1 MPKEKLRYRCS
12 LCGYESEQWMG
23 RCPQCGEFGTLEE
36 IRVTREEERRKEP
49 PQFASLKQVEIAPD
63 ERFSSGGEEM
73 DRVLGGGIVKG
84 SVILLGGEPGI
95 GKSTLLLQVA
105 SKLCERGNVLY
116 VSGEESPS
124 QIKLRASRL
133 NINEERLL
141 LLSET
146 DVETIEES
154 ISALKP
160 IAVIV
165 DSIQTLYHP
174 ELESPPGTLS
184 QVRECA
190 SRLINLVKPLG
201 IPLFIVGHITKE
213 GTLAGPKT
221 LEHMVDCVLY
231 LEGDGI
237 HPWRILRAT
246 KNRFGSTNEV
256 AMFEMREEGMVE
268 VKNPSLELLAER
280 DKRAVGSVI
289 TAIMEGSRP
298 LLHEVQAL
306 VTPSPFPQPRRMAQG
321 IDYNRFVIM
330 VAVLEKKLGLNLYHQ
345 DVIVNVVGGIRIE
358 EPAVD
363 LALAMAIWSSAKNQ
377 SLPPDLLIFGE
388 VGLGGEIR
396 SVPWAQSR
404 LMEGERLGF
413 SKALIPRHNLK
424 KITPPPNIKIIGV
437 SNLKEAVGIIQGGE
451 EWETS

>member
-1 MPKEKLRYRCS
+1 MPREKVRYRCS

-23 RCPQCGEFGTLEE
+23 KCPNCEEFGTFEKWAV
-36 IRVTREEERRKEP
+36 RQEEEGKKEISHLS
-49 PQFASLKQVEIAPD
+49 SLKYVEIAPD
-63 ERFSSGGEEM
+63 ERFSTGGEEM
-73 DRVLGGGIVKG
+73 DRVLGGGVVRG
-84 SVILLGGEPGI
+84 AVILLGGEPGI

-141 LLSET
+141 LLAET
-146 DVETIEES
+146 DVETIGEVIHS
-154 ISALKP
+154 VKP

-165 DSIQTLYHP
+165 DSIQTLHHP
-174 ELESPPGTLS
+174 ELESPPGTVS

-190 SRLINLVKPLG
+190 FRLINLVKPLG

-231 LEGDGI
+231 LEGDGV

-280 DKRAVGSVI
+280 DKHAVGSAV

-306 VTPSPFPQPRRMAQG
+306 VTYSPFPQPRRMAQG

-330 VAVLEKKLGLNLYHQ
+330 VAILEKKLGLKLYQQ

-358 EPAVD
+358 EPAAD
-363 LALAMAIWSSAKNQ
+363 LAMAMAILSSVKSQ
-377 SLPPDLLIFGE
+377 PLPPDLLIFGE

-404 LMEGERLGF
+404 LLEGERLGF
-413 SKALIPRHNLK
+413 SKALVPRHNLK
-424 KITPPPNIKIIGV
+424 KINMPLNIKVVGV
-437 SNLKEAVGIIQGGE
+437 SNLKEAAGIIQGGE
-451 EWETS
+451 EW

>member
-1 MPKEKLRYRCS
+1 MPREKVRYRCS
-12 LCGYESEQWMG
+12 RCGYESEQWMG
-23 RCPQCGEFGTLEE
+23 RCPECGEFGTLEE
-36 IRVTREEERRKEP
+36 LKIREERERRESP
-49 PQFASLKQVEIAPD
+49 RLAPLKQVEIARD
-63 ERFSSGGEEM
+63 ERFSTGGEEM
-73 DRVLGGGIVKG
+73 DRVLGGGIVRG
-84 SVILLGGEPGI
+84 AVILLGGEPGI

-141 LLSET
+141 LLAET
-146 DVETIEES
+146 DVESIAES
-154 ISALKP
+154 ILSLKP
-160 IAVIV
+160 EAVII
-165 DSIQTLYHP
+165 DSIQTIYHP
-174 ELESPPGTLS
+174 EIESPPGTVS

-190 SRLINLVKPLG
+190 FRLINLVKPLG
-201 IPLFIVGHITKE
+201 IPLFLVGHITKE

-231 LEGDGI
+231 LEGDGV

-280 DKRAVGSVI
+280 DKHAVGSVV

-306 VTPSPFPQPRRMAQG
+306 VTYSPFSQPRRMAQG
-321 IDYNRFVIM
+321 VDYNRFVIM
-330 VAVLEKKLGLNLYHQ
+330 MAVLEKKLGLKLYQQ
-345 DVIVNVVGGIRIE
+345 DVIVNVVGGIRID
-358 EPAVD
+358 EPAAD
-363 LALAMAIWSSAKNQ
+363 LAMAMAIFSSAKSQ
-377 SLPPDLLIFGE
+377 PLPPDLLVFGE

-404 LMEGERLGF
+404 LEEAERLGF

-424 KITPPPNIKIIGV
+424 KISPPGDLKILGV
-437 SNLKEAVGIIQGGE
+437 SNLKEAVGILQGGE
-451 EWETS
+451 EW

>member
-1 MPKEKLRYRCS
+1 MPREKLRYRCS
-12 LCGYESEQWMG
+12 QCGYESEQWLG
-23 RCPQCGEFGTLEE
+23 RCPQCGEFGTLDKAE
-36 IRVTREEERRKEP
+36 IKKET
-49 PQFASLKQVEIAPD
+49 PQLASLKQVELAPD
-63 ERFSSGGEEM
+63 ERFSTGGEEM
-73 DRVLGGGIVKG
+73 DRVLGGGVVKG
-84 SVILLGGEPGI
+84 AVILLGGEPGI

-105 SKLCERGNVLY
+105 AKLCERGNVLY
-116 VSGEESPS
+116 VSGEESPA

-133 NINEERLL
+133 NINEEKLL

-146 DVETIEES
+146 NVETIREG
-154 ISALKP
+154 IDVLKP
-160 IAVIV
+160 SAVII

-174 ELESPPGTLS
+174 EIESPPGTVS

-190 SRLINLVKPLG
+190 FRLINIAKALG

-231 LEGDGI
+231 LEGDGV

-268 VKNPSLELLAER
+268 VKNPSLELLSER
-280 DKRAVGSVI
+280 DKHAVGSAI
-289 TAIMEGSRP
+289 TAIMEGKRP

-306 VTPSPFPQPRRMAQG
+306 VTYSPFPQPRRMAQG
-321 IDYNRFVIM
+321 IAYNHFVIM
-330 VAVLEKKLGLNLYHQ
+330 VAVLEKKLGLKLYQQ
-345 DVIVNVVGGIRIE
+345 DVIVNVVGGMRIE

-363 LALAMAIWSSAKNQ
+363 LALALAILSSAKSQ
-377 SLPPDLLIFGE
+377 PLPPDLLIFGE

-404 LMEGERLGF
+404 LAEGERLGF
-413 SKALIPRHNLK
+413 SKALIPKHNLK
-424 KITPPPNIKIIGV
+424 KMTPPKNIKVIGV
-437 SNLKEAVGIIQGGE
+437 SNLKEAVGVVQGGE
-451 EWETS
+451 EW

>member
-1 MPKEKLRYRCS
+1 
-12 LCGYESEQWMG
+12 MG
-23 RCPQCGEFGTLEE
+23 RCPECGEFGTLEKLE
-36 IRVTREEERRKEP
+36 IREEREKRESP
-49 PQFASLKQVEIAPD
+49 RLAPLKQVEISKD
-63 ERFSSGGEEM
+63 ERFSTGGEEM
-73 DRVLGGGIVKG
+73 DRVLGGGVVRG
-84 SVILLGGEPGI
+84 AVILLGGEPGI

-133 NINEERLL
+133 SINEERLL
-141 LLSET
+141 LLAET
-146 DVETIEES
+146 DVESIAES
-154 ISALKP
+154 ILSLKP
-160 IAVIV
+160 EAVII
-165 DSIQTLYHP
+165 DSIQTIYHP
-174 ELESPPGTLS
+174 EIESPPGTVS

-190 SRLINLVKPLG
+190 FRLINLVKPLG
-201 IPLFIVGHITKE
+201 IPLFLVGHITKE

-231 LEGDGI
+231 LEGDGV

-256 AMFEMREEGMVE
+256 AMFEMREEGMIE

-280 DKRAVGSVI
+280 DKHAVGSVV

-306 VTPSPFPQPRRMAQG
+306 VTYSPFPQPRRMVQG
-321 IDYNRFVIM
+321 VDYNRFVIM
-330 VAVLEKKLGLNLYHQ
+330 VAVLEKKLGLKLYQQ

-358 EPAVD
+358 EPAAD
-363 LALAMAIWSSAKNQ
+363 LAMAMAILSSAKSQ
-377 SLPPDLLIFGE
+377 PLPPDLLIFGE
-388 VGLGGEIR
+388 VGLGGEVR

-404 LMEGERLGF
+404 LEEAERLGF
-413 SKALIPRHNLK
+413 SKALIPKHNLK
-424 KITPPPNIKIIGV
+424 KISPPPSLKIVGV
-437 SNLKEAVGIIQGGE
+437 SNLKEAVGILQGGE
-451 EWETS
+451 EW